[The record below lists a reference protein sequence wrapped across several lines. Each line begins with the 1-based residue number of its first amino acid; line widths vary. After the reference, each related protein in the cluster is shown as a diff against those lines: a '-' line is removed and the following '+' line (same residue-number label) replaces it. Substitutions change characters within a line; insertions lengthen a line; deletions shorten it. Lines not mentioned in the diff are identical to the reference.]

1 MAAMTFDTA
10 HRTAA
15 IGREGEHSRIPPGV
29 PFEPA
34 TYTSERRVPIRANT
48 ANARTATIKHF
59 CLCALMA
66 LIAGG
71 TVGGLIALK
80 TAAYFW
86 RFHN

>member
-29 PFEPA
+29 PFESAP
-34 TYTSERRVPIRANT
+34 YTSERRVPIRANT
-48 ANARTATIKHF
+48 HTATIKHF

-66 LIAGG
+66 LIAVG